1 MHHVTADGQ
10 IVEEAVSHSLL
21 WTSGA
26 VGGASTGDVVL
37 RQDGESRVRQD
48 RPLGESSGRDRDAR
62 EGGHH
67 ADDVGREPL
76 LGEHLG
82 QAARARL
89 LGAERHHRH
98 PLRRQVA
105 KEPGQPLRV
114 ADELLDAPS
123 GDLWRDRRL
132 RGRRHREHR
141 GSGVAQQSIERKVE
155 AELALIVELRAL

>member
-1 MHHVTADGQ
+1 M
-10 IVEEAVSHSLL
+10 
-21 WTSGA
+21 
-26 VGGASTGDVVL
+26 GGASTGDVVL

-98 PLRRQVA
+98 PLRRQVT

-114 ADELLDAPS
+114 ADELFDAPS
-123 GDLWRDRRL
+123 RDLWRDRRL
-132 RGRRHREHR
+132 GRRRHREHR
-141 GSGVAQQSIERKVE
+141 CSGVAQQSIEWEVE
-155 AELALIVELRAL
+155 AELALIIELRTF